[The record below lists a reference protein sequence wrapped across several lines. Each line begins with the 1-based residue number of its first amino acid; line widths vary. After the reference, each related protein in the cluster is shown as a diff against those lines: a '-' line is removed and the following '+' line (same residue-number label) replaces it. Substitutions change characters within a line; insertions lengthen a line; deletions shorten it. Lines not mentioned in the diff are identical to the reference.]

1 MKAWYPNFAGLDE
14 KSWALKL
21 RPAPS
26 AITITPLHARYME
39 PSCTAGEGAPA
50 QSRNVRIPGTIDAT
64 DDVLGPQVPRTP
76 PESNSPGESKHEEE
90 PDQDLAPAN
99 QRLEVRN
106 PHVRRQ
112 PVLSLYL
119 PYMNWDSVVE
129 HDTLRRTYGTEF
141 VMGIFKYQPLHP
153 RRTLDQFYYS
163 SLWNTSTRDGDQT
176 VSKWTGTGVEPGG
189 RQRAA
194 SGSRLIIVDQLWC
207 WILDEKTVLSFFPSG
222 DLEYKHTSFTPLY
235 ESVLE
240 SWTLCESAWDLYA
253 LLVKEAASFIFR
265 QDNKQQ
271 FTDLVETYRW
281 AIGTKAA
288 SQTSYFE
295 EYSQSHLAGDSSDS
309 TALDDRREL
318 QLVLDFA
325 DIIDELNMIRHLA
338 EKQREVIKSLAMAL
352 RTLNPTEESP
362 VSHGGIFFQ
371 GNTFTCSGEGRQQTV
386 VNLSHGGT
394 STEAE
399 VIRTIAQ
406 GIKGAASKTIISAD
420 ETLDL
425 LLAELSVM
433 RKDAEYSH
441 KMLMDLLDLKQKA
454 AALAEARS
462 TTQQGRVIMLFTI
475 VTIIF
480 LPLSFFTSYFG
491 QNVSDI
497 TGDDKNPSSREL
509 WQYGAPISVVVIL
522 SALLVAYLITKPERL
537 WFCGKRRAARGHAI
551 ELARWR
557 R

>member
-1 MKAWYPNFAGLDE
+1 
-14 KSWALKL
+14 
-21 RPAPS
+21 
-26 AITITPLHARYME
+26 ME
-39 PSCTAGEGAPA
+39 RVLAYEY
-50 QSRNVRIPGTIDAT
+50 ID
-64 DDVLGPQVPRTP
+64 
-76 PESNSPGESKHEEE
+76 SPK
-90 PDQDLAPAN
+90 
-99 QRLEVRN
+99 
-106 PHVRRQ
+106 
-112 PVLSLYL
+112 
-119 PYMNWDSVVE
+119 
-129 HDTLRRTYGTEF
+129 
-141 VMGIFKYQPLHP
+141 PLHP

-163 SLWNTSTRDGDQT
+163 SLWNTSTRDSDQT
-176 VSKWTGTGVEPGG
+176 ISKWTGTGVEPGG

-194 SGSRLIIVDQLWC
+194 SSSRLIMVDQLWC
-207 WILDEKTVLSFFPSG
+207 WVLDEKTVLSFFPSG
-222 DLEYKHTSFTPLY
+222 DLQYKHVGFTALY

-265 QDNKQQ
+265 QDNKR

-281 AIGTKAA
+281 AIGTKTA

-295 EYSQSHLAGDSSDS
+295 EYSQNHSAGDSSDS

-318 QLVLDFA
+318 RLVLDFA

-338 EKQREVIKSLAMAL
+338 ETQREVIKSLATAL
-352 RTLNPTEESP
+352 GRLDPADDSPTNR
-362 VSHGGIFFQ
+362 GGIVFRH
-371 GNTFTCSGEGRQQTV
+371 NTFTCTGEGHQV
-386 VNLSHGGT
+386 VNMNHGGT
-394 STEAE
+394 RIEAE

-425 LLAELSVM
+425 LLAELGVM

-462 TTQQGRVIMLFTI
+462 TSQQGRVVMLFTI

-491 QNVSDI
+491 QNISDI
-497 TGDDKNPSSREL
+497 TGDDKNPSSQEL
-509 WQYGAPISVVVIL
+509 WRYGAPISVVVIL
-522 SALLVAYLITKPERL
+522 SALLVAYFITKPEWF
-537 WFCGKRRAARGHAI
+537 WFCGKRRAAAEAYAI
-551 ELARWR
+551 ELASLRS
-557 R
+557 